1 MTFTHYAMIEDIV
14 SDGPDAMV
22 VLDCITA
29 TAAKELST
37 RRWAQIHPEDQHLE
51 KTMLLSVHL
60 KDLIGAMQTNQKQ
73 IFDTPKL
80 WISFDLHDDH
90 QPLNEDAIRATFFN
104 LGDENQETPPSF
116 ALTNV
121 QSASPQLQQLAFLD
135 GLSVRQTQI
144 FNTLEAAAS
153 QAGQSRWVV
162 AYDVGQGNANA
173 LVDNS
178 GHPCLFFDL
187 GWPTRPNTRTR
198 PSPRP
203 ALLAAESCCR
213 SSRFTA
219 PVVLSHWDFDHWAY
233 AVSNMNYSNRNKAAN
248 IRFDPNAMNRPWII
262 PRPPVR
268 LRGKGLG
275 PTHLRFI
282 AQLRQRLVWPNRLRR
297 VAFSAGV
304 ITRTDP
310 ARDPHDRNNQGL
322 AWFVMQN
329 TSCPLATLLPGDIEY
344 SKLHWPT
351 FTPELVSLVASHHGG
366 WAGMP
371 PAATKFAPAHL
382 TLSVGHDNVHSHPS
396 AAAIGN
402 HWFMGW
408 PDPLFTSNRPTSPGS
423 PLTNGSVLIPL
434 SPSAP
439 RPTFSCPT
447 LIASQLVPTQ

>member
-1 MTFTHYAMIEDIV
+1 MTYTHYAMIEDILF
-14 SDGPDAMV
+14 DGPDAMV
-22 VLDCITA
+22 ILDCITA
-29 TAAKELST
+29 SAAAQLRT
-37 RRWAQIHPEDQHLE
+37 RKWAQTQPEDQYLE
-51 KTMLLSVHL
+51 QTMLLSVRL
-60 KDLIGAMQTNQKQ
+60 KDLMYAMRTDLKQ
-73 IFDTPKL
+73 IYDAPKS
-80 WISFDLHDDH
+80 WISFDLQDSY
-90 QPLNEDAIRATFFN
+90 PPFKEGSIGATFFS
-104 LGDENQETPPSF
+104 LGDQNQEASPSF
-116 ALTNV
+116 AMANV
-121 QSASPQLQQLAFLD
+121 QLASPQLQQLAFLG

-144 FNTLEAAAS
+144 FDTLEAAAS

-173 LVDNS
+173 LIDDN

-213 SSRFTA
+213 RRFTA

-233 AVSNMNYSNRNKAAN
+233 AVSNMNYSTKNRAAN
-248 IRFDPNAMNRPWII
+248 IRFDPNAVNRPWII
-262 PRPPVR
+262 PRPPAR

-329 TSCPLATLLPGDIEY
+329 ASHTLATLLPGDVEY

-371 PAATKFAPAHL
+371 PAATKCTPAHL
-382 TLSVGHDNVHSHPS
+382 ILSVGYDNVHSHPS

-402 HWFMGW
+402 HWIMGW
-408 PDPLFTSNRPTSPGS
+408 PDPLLTSTRPTSPGS

-434 SPSAP
+434 DPSAP